1 MTTAK
6 KNILISAI
14 ASLVAVFSLSVA
26 TYAWFVTSAKVNPN
40 NIVLK
45 SGVSSV
51 YVKAIGYGVTY
62 GNSNAAGEA
71 GYTVS
76 DVYVDIGK
84 DGDPEYSP
92 TGNPATNGTADS
104 TSLSVTFAPQI
115 DIYDYLDLA
124 QNEVSLSRSCLPRIY
139 LELQYSQDNIG
150 GYVKASYSQGS
161 ISFGDS
167 TTAAAYSRTIT
178 RGQIDAANP
187 VAESLME
194 KLEGEKLS
202 LPLQW
207 DGLTS
212 SMPIYSSDGNAA
224 QLYVKPYPYYNG
236 GDLYYSC
243 STLLEISPDPLAFWD
258 YLIEAV
264 NTSGT
269 GTIKFDFTISIEYS
283 STAFL
288 DGNNVELPKIDPIPF
303 SSEERA

>member
-40 NIVLK
+40 NITLK

-51 YVKAIGYGVTY
+51 YVKAVGYGVTY
-62 GNSNAAGEA
+62 GDSNASGEA
-71 GYTVS
+71 NYTVS
-76 DVYVDIGK
+76 DVYVEIGK
-84 DGDPEYSP
+84 DGNPEYSP
-92 TGNPATNGTADS
+92 TGTPATTGSADS
-104 TSLSVTFAPQI
+104 TSLSVSFAPQI
-115 DIYDYLDLA
+115 DIYDYLDLV
-124 QNEVSLSRSCLPRIY
+124 QNEVSLSRSYLPRVY

-150 GYVKASYSQGS
+150 GYVKASCTQGS
-161 ISFGDS
+161 ISFGDN
-167 TTAAAYSRTIT
+167 TTATAYSRVIT
-178 RGQIDAANP
+178 RGQVDAANP
-187 VAESLME
+187 VSESLMQ
-194 KLEGEKLS
+194 KLEGDKLS

-207 DGLTS
+207 DGMTS
-212 SMPIYSSDGNAA
+212 NMPIYSLEGNTA

-236 GDLYYSC
+236 DTLYYSC

-269 GTIKFDFTISIEYS
+269 GSIIFDFILSIEYS
-283 STAFL
+283 STAFVE
-288 DGNNVELPKIDPIPF
+288 GEVELPKIDPTSFTP
-303 SSEERA
+303 EERA

>member
-6 KNILISAI
+6 KNILLSAI

-40 NIVLK
+40 NITLK

-62 GNSNAAGEA
+62 GDSAASGEA
-71 GYTVS
+71 DYTVS

-84 DGDPEYSP
+84 DGNPEYSP
-92 TGNPATNGTADS
+92 TGDPATTGTSDS

-124 QNEVSLSRSCLPRIY
+124 QNEVSLSRSYLPRIY

-167 TTAAAYSRTIT
+167 TTATAYSRTIT

-187 VAESLME
+187 VAEPLME
-194 KLEGEKLS
+194 KLEADKLS

-207 DGLTS
+207 DEITP
-212 SMPIYSSDGNAA
+212 SMPIYSSEGNAA
-224 QLYVKPYPYYNG
+224 QLYVKPYPYYQGN
-236 GDLYYSC
+236 DLYYSC

-258 YLIEAV
+258 YLIAAV

-269 GTIKFDFTISIEYS
+269 GSINFNFTLSIEYS

-288 DGNNVELPKIDPIPF
+288 GGNNAELRKIDPTSFTP
-303 SSEERA
+303 EERA